1 VVKALREAGVPIDAV
16 GGTSMGAIMGAGVA
30 AGWSVAEMIER
41 FHRTFVAT
49 NPLNDYTL
57 PLVALVRGRK
67 VSRLLRQ
74 EFGDVAIDDLRL
86 PFYAVS
92 SNLTTGRS
100 AVHADGPLWRWL
112 RASVAIPGV
121 LPPVFHGGEVYVDGG
136 AINNLPV
143 DVMRAAAYGTV
154 IGVDVGHDPA
164 FTTDADDVDQP
175 PLWRTLMR
183 LGGRPRRP
191 SILQILMRSGMVN
204 SASATAARRE
214 LTDFLLQPPLA
225 DVDLLAWRA
234 FDHAIAAGY
243 GHARERLQAL
253 PPELAARLGAG

>member
-1 VVKALREAGVPIDAV
+1 
-16 GGTSMGAIMGAGVA
+16 
-30 AGWSVAEMIER
+30 
-41 FHRTFVAT
+41 
-49 NPLNDYTL
+49 
-57 PLVALVRGRK
+57 
-67 VSRLLRQ
+67 
-74 EFGDVAIDDLRL
+74 
-86 PFYAVS
+86 
-92 SNLTTGRS
+92 
-100 AVHADGPLWRWL
+100 
-112 RASVAIPGV
+112 
-121 LPPVFHGGEVYVDGG
+121 VYVDGG

-183 LGGRPRRP
+183 LGGGPRRP

-214 LTDFLLQPPLA
+214 LTDFLLQPPLE

-234 FDHAIAAGY
+234 FDQAIAAGY
-243 GHARERLQAL
+243 RHARQRLQEL
-253 PPELAARLGAG
+253 PPELAARLGSGLGTAAG